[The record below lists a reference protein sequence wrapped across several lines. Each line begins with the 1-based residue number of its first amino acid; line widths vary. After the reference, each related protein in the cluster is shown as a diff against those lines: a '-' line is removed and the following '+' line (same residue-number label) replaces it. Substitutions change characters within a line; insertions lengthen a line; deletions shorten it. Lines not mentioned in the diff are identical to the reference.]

1 MDLEFIIY
9 IKSCKNMMESL
20 NFPWRKIQ
28 RLHMPLCIK
37 ISKSYMT
44 YVWFGDFFCTKS
56 SLGGKNF
63 RLAEVLS
70 KNPRKLFKL

>member
-1 MDLEFIIY
+1 MDLEFIIFVKLY
-9 IKSCKNMMESL
+9 RNMMESL
-20 NFPWRKIQ
+20 NFPLIDKQQ
-28 RLHMPLCIK
+28 RHMRFCIK